1 MHGLQVKKIIHLLSV
16 LHLPITLKTKEET
29 FKVTGTLLIPHTMT
43 AKEALTLPRIL
54 TMPLMLFQ
62 ISLAGLKKKVITKI
76 VTNINRFIFTD
87 ITTLQ
92 KKMIFQQ
99 PSDF

>member
-1 MHGLQVKKIIHLLSV
+1 V

-29 FKVTGTLLIPHTMT
+29 IKVTGTLLIPHTMM
-43 AKEALTLPRIL
+43 AKEASTLPRIL